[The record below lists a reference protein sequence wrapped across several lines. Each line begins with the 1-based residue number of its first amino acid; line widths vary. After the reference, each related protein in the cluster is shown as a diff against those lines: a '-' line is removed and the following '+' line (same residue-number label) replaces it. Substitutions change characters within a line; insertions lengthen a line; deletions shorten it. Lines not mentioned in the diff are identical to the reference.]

1 MPCTMSLFLLR
12 SLSLCVCEWV
22 PTTQGAPHRQG
33 RQSQLFEAAGVSHSL
48 IAARGGNV
56 LIDARKNIF
65 LVCSH
70 VPNIFENSD
79 KKVFQTQRGVPYWH
93 GQWTSKQAT
102 FQIFQLSW
110 RPSTPCIQFQTH
122 QSTLG
127 LLGLCFQN
135 EDDVEQCAIFSSLG
149 ERFPPQGTQSLPSP
163 ETSA

>member
-1 MPCTMSLFLLR
+1 M
-12 SLSLCVCEWV
+12 
-22 PTTQGAPHRQG
+22 
-33 RQSQLFEAAGVSHSL
+33 SHSL

-79 KKVFQTQRGVPYWH
+79 MKVFQTQRGVPYWH
-93 GQWTSKQAT
+93 AQWTFKQAT
-102 FQIFQLSW
+102 FQILQLSW
-110 RPSTPCIQFQTH
+110 RPSTPCTQFQPH

-149 ERFPPQGTQSLPSP
+149 ERVPLQDTQSLPSP